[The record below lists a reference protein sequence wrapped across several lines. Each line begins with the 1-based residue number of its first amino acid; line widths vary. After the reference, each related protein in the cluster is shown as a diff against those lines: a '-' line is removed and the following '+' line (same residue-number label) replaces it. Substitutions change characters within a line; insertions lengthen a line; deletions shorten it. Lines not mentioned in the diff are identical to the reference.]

1 MIVSSIGSV
10 SSAAPLDKP
19 AASQAA
25 APPPPPPPKARDNDG
40 DGDDKG
46 AAAAKPVSNSFAAG
60 LTELKLGG

>member
-25 APPPPPPPKARDNDG
+25 APPPPPPKVSGNDG

-60 LTELKLGG
+60 LTELKLVG